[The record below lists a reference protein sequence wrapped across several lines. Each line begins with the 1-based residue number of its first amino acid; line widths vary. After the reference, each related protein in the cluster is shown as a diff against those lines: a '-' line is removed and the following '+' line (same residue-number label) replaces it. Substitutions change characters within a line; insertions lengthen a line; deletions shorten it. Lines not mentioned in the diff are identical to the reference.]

1 MRLARPLVELREG
14 QLPIGHSA
22 GQHLHSGGSFLVSAA
37 LVLVIAHTFTLLK
50 ESPILSP
57 YRVNLDWLWGTP
69 PGNDGTPA
77 TVRAALFGNDAHSS
91 AEAWLR
97 TLSADE
103 DGRRGEGGW
112 GAELVNPDDTTGP
125 ALVDITSA
133 GEDVADG
140 IEDGTQNLYEFLAER
155 VARAERGE
163 TPGASDLTVEWRE
176 LPRT

>member
-1 MRLARPLVELREG
+1 MRLARPFVELREG
-14 QLPIGHSA
+14 QLPIGHRPGKSVH
-22 GQHLHSGGSFLVSAA
+22 GGGSFLVGAA
-37 LVLVIAHTFTLLK
+37 LVFVLAHGFTLLK

-112 GAELVNPDDTTGP
+112 GAELVNPDDTTSP

-140 IEDGTQNLYEFLAER
+140 IEDGTQNLYEFLVER
-155 VARAERGE
+155 AKRVDIPRASE
-163 TPGASDLTVEWRE
+163 LTVEWRE

>member
-1 MRLARPLVELREG
+1 MRLARPLVELSKS

-22 GQHLHSGGSFLVSAA
+22 GQHLHRGGSFLVSAA
-37 LVLVIAHTFTLLK
+37 LVLVIAHIFTLLK

-77 TVRAALFGNDAHSS
+77 TVRAALFGIDAHTS

-112 GAELVNPDDTTGP
+112 GAELANPTDTCGP

-155 VARAERGE
+155 AKRADI
-163 TPGASDLTVEWRE
+163 PGASELTVEWHE